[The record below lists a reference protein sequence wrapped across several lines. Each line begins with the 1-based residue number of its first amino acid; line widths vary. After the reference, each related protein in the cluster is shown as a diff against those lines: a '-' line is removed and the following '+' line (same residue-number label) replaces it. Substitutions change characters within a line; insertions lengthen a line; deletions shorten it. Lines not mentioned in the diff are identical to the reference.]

1 MGKKIKTRIIHTG
14 SEPKKHFGSISDPI
28 YRNSTLIFESYKK
41 FIEAKKNRFVLPYYG
56 RISTYSTRSFEKV
69 ITSLYKSR
77 HTILTSSGLSA
88 ITITLKSLLKSNDQ
102 ILVTENCYEPVFNF
116 SKIELSRFGIKTTF
130 YPNNFKKLENLISKE
145 TKILYVESPSSLNY
159 EVEDLLKITK
169 IAKKNK
175 IITVIDNTWSTFLG
189 CNPLDYNFDIVIES
203 ATKYLSGHSDNF
215 LGIITTKS
223 DNLWKKIKQT
233 SVLNGDFVSSES
245 CFNAMKGLKTLE
257 VRMSKH
263 SDNAKKIFD
272 YLNSK
277 NSVEQIIYLPD
288 PKNKNHDL
296 WKKYH
301 KISNGLITFS
311 LKKKA
316 KIELFLDKLSLFKI
330 GFSWGGYESLILP
343 LNNLKPSKKLA
354 TNSNYWFRIHIG
366 LEDVNDLI
374 NDLER
379 AIKNYEK

>member
-1 MGKKIKTRIIHTG
+1 
-14 SEPKKHFGSISDPI
+14 
-28 YRNSTLIFESYKK
+28 
-41 FIEAKKNRFVLPYYG
+41 
-56 RISTYSTRSFEKV
+56 
-69 ITSLYKSR
+69 
-77 HTILTSSGLSA
+77 
-88 ITITLKSLLKSNDQ
+88 
-102 ILVTENCYEPVFNF
+102 
-116 SKIELSRFGIKTTF
+116 
-130 YPNNFKKLENLISKE
+130 
-145 TKILYVESPSSLNY
+145 
-159 EVEDLLKITK
+159 
-169 IAKKNK
+169 
-175 IITVIDNTWSTFLG
+175 
-189 CNPLDYNFDIVIES
+189 
-203 ATKYLSGHSDNF
+203 
-215 LGIITTKS
+215 
-223 DNLWKKIKQT
+223 
-233 SVLNGDFVSSES
+233 
-245 CFNAMKGLKTLE
+245 MKGLKTLE

-374 NDLER
+374 NDLET